1 MRTGTTDLLEIL
13 PLLPLLMFD
22 YVHVGLTL
30 VHFVSTLAVFLQV
43 AVFLKAAQWFFY
55 PWLLDAMEA
64 PVPISA
70 QLHSSTL
77 VIIGFYLFFR
87 FQLLFQLAPVTS
99 KLAMFAGTLTGVGA
113 SVLGY
118 FQLDGK
124 KLLACSTAGQ
134 LGYVMVG
141 LGLEMYNEALLLLT
155 FCCCNKAVAFVLFG
169 VLMRRFSGLSDFR
182 MLGGTVGLAWFE
194 HALLAIIVFNFTVF
208 PGIFC

>member
-1 MRTGTTDLLEIL
+1 M
-13 PLLPLLMFD
+13 
-22 YVHVGLTL
+22 
-30 VHFVSTLAVFLQV
+30 
-43 AVFLKAAQWFFY
+43 
-55 PWLLDAMEA
+55 
-64 PVPISA
+64 PISA

-87 FQLLFQLAPVTS
+87 FQPLFFLAPITS
-99 KLAMFAGTLTGVGA
+99 RVAIIAGMFTSIGA

-134 LGYVMVG
+134 LGYVLVG
-141 LGLEMYNEALLLLT
+141 LGLGLYNESLLLLI

-182 MLGGTVGLAWFE
+182 ILGGSVSLA
-194 HALLAIIVFNFTVF
+194 
-208 PGIFC
+208 